1 MLSELS
7 DEDDDDQEPP
17 KKIFFFDRDSSYNK
31 KRKRNKTTVP
41 VNKPNIYATLS
52 NVKQSNKSAEEK
64 ARMLHSAA
72 RKL

>member
-1 MLSELS
+1 MLS
-7 DEDDDDQEPP
+7 DEEEDEEQPR
-17 KKIFFFDRDSSYNK
+17 KNFFFDRDSSYNK